1 MNRKKI
7 WWMVGLALLVESGLM
22 LLPIVAGL
30 CFGERPGAY
39 MIRRRGS
46 C

>member
-30 CFGERPGAY
+30 CFGER
-39 MIRRRGS
+39 RGVPAEPPALS
-46 C
+46 R